1 MDEAEVLS
9 TRIAIMAHGKLRCIA
24 NQQRLKN
31 IYGGGYKLSC
41 TFADGQ
47 RDTVFNS
54 IRAEFP
60 SAEIASER
68 RNQIMFK
75 LSKKTKVSYVFDKME
90 AMENVQRWGC
100 GQVGLRDVFAEI
112 VETYKSSRK
121 T

>member
-1 MDEAEVLS
+1 
-9 TRIAIMAHGKLRCIA
+9 
-24 NQQRLKN
+24 
-31 IYGGGYKLSC
+31 
-41 TFADGQ
+41 
-47 RDTVFNS
+47 
-54 IRAEFP
+54 
-60 SAEIASER
+60 
-68 RNQIMFK
+68 MFK